1 MPRKSKKS
9 RVLRMMP
16 CTSFDRK
23 TLTPF
28 GNKLDL
34 ELRTLH
40 EDVSYDHEHFRP
52 VIVSDFNG
60 NESDSS
66 SRTDYLSDD
75 GTDEEYP
82 EI

>member
-1 MPRKSKKS
+1 
-9 RVLRMMP
+9 MMP
-16 CTSFDRK
+16 GTSFDRK

-40 EDVSYDHEHFRP
+40 EDVSYDHEKCSP
-52 VIVSDFNG
+52 VIVSDFDG

-66 SRTDYLSDD
+66 RLTDDLSDD
-75 GTDEEYP
+75 EDIDETEEEYP
-82 EI
+82 